1 LDRLSFAV
9 GRLESALRL
18 GQLGAASLAGSRHA
32 DRPNSQRSRRKSVNI
47 ADRSAAPPEGYVTG
61 LLGASGGYDEGHL
74 VGAEDPRRFCGFAT
88 FLKAQPLASLAGA
101 TIGIVGI
108 PFDGGSSRT
117 AGSRFGPRAL
127 RESSFRTSGYNAELD
142 VQPFEIHK
150 IADCGDILLSPFSI
164 LDTYRSI
171 EAGVGK
177 LGASGLL
184 PIAVGGD
191 HSITLPLLRAAH
203 KGHGPLAVV
212 HFDAHCDVSDTQFG
226 SPYHYGSMFR
236 RAVEERIII
245 PEKTVQIGIRK
256 HYHRGE
262 IEFLGR
268 HGIMRITSRE
278 LKAMGSGLRESLA
291 ARPLAGAPIYVT
303 FDLDFVDAAS
313 APGIGSPEPFGPTS
327 FETVEALRAL
337 AGIPAATTPTSFRRC
352 AAAPATRSTRPASKS

>member
-1 LDRLSFAV
+1 MSMAD
-9 GRLESALRL
+9 
-18 GQLGAASLAGSRHA
+18 QLTT
-32 DRPNSQRSRRKSVNI
+32 
-47 ADRSAAPPEGYVTG
+47 PPKTYVTG

-88 FLKAQPLASLAGA
+88 FLKARPLANVADPR
-101 TIGIVGI
+101 IGIVGI

-117 AGSRFGPRAL
+117 AGARFGPRAL
-127 RESSFRTSGYNAELD
+127 REASFRTSGYNVELD
-142 VQPFEIHK
+142 VQPFEIHN

-171 EAGVGK
+171 EAGIGK
-177 LGASGLL
+177 LCASRLL

-203 KGHGPLAVV
+203 KRHGRLAVV

-226 SPYHYGSMFR
+226 SPYHYGSVFR
-236 RAVEERIII
+236 RGVEEGIII

-262 IEFLGR
+262 IEFLER
-268 HGIMRITSRE
+268 YGIERIATRE
-278 LKAMGSGLRESLA
+278 LKAMGPNLREDLGSRLA
-291 ARPLAGAPIYVT
+291 RLSGSPIYVT

-327 FETVEALRAL
+327 FEAIEALRAITQIAEDIVAMDLVELSPLHDTGNVTAYL
-337 AGIPAATTPTSFRRC
+337 AAQILFEMVCLLPS
-352 AAAPATRSTRPASKS
+352 SSKRIVE